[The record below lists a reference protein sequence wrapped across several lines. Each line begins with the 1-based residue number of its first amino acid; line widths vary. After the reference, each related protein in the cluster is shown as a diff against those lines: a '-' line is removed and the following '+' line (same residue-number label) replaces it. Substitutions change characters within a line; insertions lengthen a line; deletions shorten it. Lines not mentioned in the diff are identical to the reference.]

1 MNGEVSFVMTVLKV
15 RKRMISVRL
24 SDDEYSALKAL
35 CLIRGARSVS
45 DLTRD
50 AVRSL
55 LNRKERE
62 DLLSE
67 RLEEFRLQMKGLDQK
82 IEQLALRIDP
92 SKVEI
97 NG

>member
-1 MNGEVSFVMTVLKV
+1 MAVLKL
-15 RKRMISVRL
+15 RTRMISVRL

-67 RLEEFRLQMKGLDQK
+67 RLEEFGLQMKGLDQK
-82 IEQLALRIDP
+82 IERLALRIDP
-92 SKVEI
+92 LKSET
-97 NG
+97 NGQEPMP

>member
-1 MNGEVSFVMTVLKV
+1 MTVLKL
-15 RKRMISVRL
+15 RRRMISVRL
-24 SDDEYSALKAL
+24 SDDEYTALKAL

-55 LNRKERE
+55 LKRNERE
-62 DLLSE
+62 DLLGE

-82 IEQLALRIDP
+82 IEQLASRINP
-92 SKVEI
+92 SKNEA
-97 NG
+97 NGQEPMS

>member
-1 MNGEVSFVMTVLKV
+1 MTVLKV
-15 RKRMISVRL
+15 RTRMISVRL
-24 SDDEYSALKAL
+24 SDDEYMALKAL

-67 RLEEFRLQMKGLDQK
+67 RMEEFRLQMKNLDQK

-92 SKVEI
+92 EKLNSTAGTPMV
-97 NG
+97 

>member
-1 MNGEVSFVMTVLKV
+1 MNVLKV
-15 RKRMISVRL
+15 RTRMISVRL

-67 RLEEFRLQMKGLDQK
+67 RLEEFRHQMKDLDQK
-82 IEQLALRIDP
+82 IERLASRIDA
-92 SKVEI
+92 SKT
-97 NG
+97 NSTARTPMS

>member
-1 MNGEVSFVMTVLKV
+1 MTVLKV
-15 RKRMISVRL
+15 RTRMISVRL

-67 RLEEFRLQMKGLDQK
+67 RMEEFRLQMKNLNQK

-92 SKVEI
+92 EKLNSTARTPI
-97 NG
+97 S

>member
-1 MNGEVSFVMTVLKV
+1 MTVLKV
-15 RKRMISVRL
+15 RTRMISVRL

-67 RLEEFRLQMKGLDQK
+67 RLEDFRRQMKDLDQK

-92 SKVEI
+92 SRIEF

>member
-1 MNGEVSFVMTVLKV
+1 MTVLKL
-15 RKRMISVRL
+15 RTRMISVRL
-24 SDDEYSALKAL
+24 SEDEYSALKAL

-67 RLEEFRLQMKGLDQK
+67 RLEEFRLQMKDLDQK
-82 IEQLALRIDP
+82 IEQLRLRMDP
-92 SKVEI
+92 SRIEF
-97 NG
+97 NGQDTMS